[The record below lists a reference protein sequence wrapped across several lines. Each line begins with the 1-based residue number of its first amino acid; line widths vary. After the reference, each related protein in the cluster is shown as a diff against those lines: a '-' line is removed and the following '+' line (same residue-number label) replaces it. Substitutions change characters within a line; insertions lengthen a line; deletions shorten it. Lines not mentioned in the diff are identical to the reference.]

1 MKNCTDIGQSRKL
14 MKILSIKSADMVWI
28 LFNPDLPT
36 IKAIAYKDSEKC
48 KYYETLPA
56 WSLDALLETMPQSI
70 TKYIES
76 ERCQKTFHLN
86 LFRSYYHCCSY
97 SFVSSVSD
105 DDGNNTL
112 YCTGRDNWIDACYEM
127 ILKLNELN
135 EL

>member
-1 MKNCTDIGQSRKL
+1 MATIKSHTDIEQSKKL
-14 MKILSIKSADMVWI
+14 VEILPIESADMYYWCGE
-28 LFNPDLPT
+28 DLRIGGYRAMDIDYDIP
-36 IKAIAYKDSEKC
+36 C
-48 KYYETLPA
+48 